1 MSSIVIRRFAQQ
13 RDLLPT
19 IRSWFEEEWPRY
31 YGANGP
37 GNAEQDLQAYA
48 NAGGVPLGLV
58 AFKKGTPCGFVAL
71 KGEAFP
77 THPHL
82 APWVGA
88 AYVQPPL
95 RRQGIGRA
103 LFLAI
108 EPEARTLGYASIYC
122 ATGTSAS
129 LLLRCGWHLLQS
141 VHHEGQQLGVYEKA
155 L

>member
-1 MSSIVIRRFAQQ
+1 MSSIAIKRFAEQQ
-13 RDLLPT
+13 DLLPT
-19 IRSWFEEEWPRY
+19 IRSWFEDEWPAY

-37 GNAEQDLQAYA
+37 GNAEQDLLAYA
-48 NAGGVPLGLV
+48 NAGSVPLGLV
-58 AFKKGTPCGFVAL
+58 AFNQGSPCGFAAL
-71 KGEAFP
+71 KREAFP

-82 APWVGA
+82 SPWAGA
-88 AYVQPPL
+88 AYVQPVL

-103 LFLAI
+103 LLLAL
-108 EPEARTLGYASIYC
+108 EPEARALGYASVYC

-141 VHHEGQQLGVYEKA
+141 VHYDGQQLGVYEKA